1 MFLVFRLSTKGVCS
15 LNVQWAESLQCAEKS
30 VGEVCQCGCR
40 VFLGKSEEAAAH
52 TSSPFTAELLCKTA
66 RNTFC
71 ILHCLLLLDCSSA
84 TKVTPTFAEEMEG
97 GKRDSCT
104 DFPSP
109 PLLCK
114 ILWTGSLLT
123 GPGKWWDLTQRCLL
137 STSLLLVQLFLVSQS
152 LQQLVSDLSL
162 CSALSLEASSSQC
175 HEKRDCLLCAAPFAP
190 TGSHQLPLSQHQRH
204 PRLAR
209 EQILLWVSS
218 KVLCSW

>member
-1 MFLVFRLSTKGVCS
+1 MSVWLQGLSWEIWGGSSSHQFPFHGRTALQNSQKHFLHPALPSAFRLLFCHKGNTNFCWG
-15 LNVQWAESLQCAEKS
+15 N
-30 VGEVCQCGCR
+30 GGR
-40 VFLGKSEEAAAH
+40 EARFMH
-52 TSSPFTAELLCKTA
+52 RFPFPTS
-66 RNTFC
+66 
-71 ILHCLLLLDCSSA
+71 
-84 TKVTPTFAEEMEG
+84 
-97 GKRDSCT
+97 
-104 DFPSP
+104 
-109 PLLCK
+109 LCK

-152 LQQLVSDLSL
+152 LQQLVTDLSL